1 MYLSSSLSCTV
12 NNVGSNC
19 SASTNRLGKI
29 TFPSTLSNTSSHSIS
44 VSNLILSR
52 SYEQPGLIYFKTYE
66 KFNSI

>member
-1 MYLSSSLSCTV
+1 
-12 NNVGSNC
+12 
-19 SASTNRLGKI
+19 
-29 TFPSTLSNTSSHSIS
+29 LSNTSSHSIS